1 MFDLKVDLST
11 EFPIENVDESTVTI
25 AGQTSSELKFKW
37 VPHNLVRL
45 QNNYVIL
52 DTNAGKFK
60 LEVRG
65 TSVYPK
71 LRVSPRIIDF
81 GVCAVGQIYTK
92 SLTIQNVGYCGTEWS
107 IPALPNG
114 YEVVPMSGT
123 IDKDETVIVDVNFEI
138 GKIKKQFSGDFV
150 IETLGKYITV
160 SVSGVGG
167 VPGLKFNPSFLDFGK
182 REKGKRSSQ
191 ALEIKN
197 IGDVPMH
204 LRLGQILLDVF
215 SESKPSATTTDNET
229 SYNLDFDML
238 SSSFGPAKNQW
249 PRVKVQ
255 PNSLILN
262 AKQTGAVTVTILFHP
277 DREGNGVHETA
288 IEALSNEG
296 SWKIPLKWGD

>member
-1 MFDLKVDLST
+1 ML
-11 EFPIENVDESTVTI
+11 
-25 AGQTSSELKFKW
+25 
-37 VPHNLVRL
+37 
-45 QNNYVIL
+45 
-52 DTNAGKFK
+52 
-60 LEVRG
+60 
-65 TSVYPK
+65 
-71 LRVSPRIIDF
+71 
-81 GVCAVGQIYTK
+81 
-92 SLTIQNVGYCGTEWS
+92 
-107 IPALPNG
+107 
-114 YEVVPMSGT
+114 
-123 IDKDETVIVDVNFEI
+123 TVIVDVNFEI